1 MAGSGYQQDSNQLT
15 QGLYRVIIDTSSS
28 TYYPLASATTTQ
40 NGGINPYDWD
50 SSQYTNATSI
60 TATQATYL
68 AQGNLRWST
77 IIDQLDS
84 IADCRI
90 LDVVITGGGSPAG
103 SDATAQNTGVAFTVE
118 FDRDSFILGEWNNY
132 LKSQGQSANG
142 TFTAADGSTQ
152 TAYTGFGGT
161 AITTNLLAI
170 KDLVATAISAS
181 RSRTWRVYSPSQAG
195 DSQVKVSITT
205 PNSTYSNIY
214 GTVTVTQI
222 SGTTLAGSPL

>member
-1 MAGSGYQQDSNQLT
+1 MAGSGYQQDSNQIT
-15 QGLYRVIIDTSSS
+15 PGLYRVTIDTSSS
-28 TYYPLASATTTQ
+28 TYYPTASGTTTQ

-68 AQGNLRWST
+68 AQGNLRWQN
-77 IIDQLDS
+77 IVDQLDGIS
-84 IADCRI
+84 DCRI

-132 LKSQGQSANG
+132 LKSQGQSAIG

-152 TAYTGFGGT
+152 TAYTGFGGA

-170 KDLVATAISAS
+170 KDLVATAISGA
-181 RSRTWRVYSPSQAG
+181 RSRTWRVYNPAQNG
-195 DSQVKVSITT
+195 DSQVKVSITA
-205 PNSTYSNIY
+205 PNSTYPNIY
-214 GTVTVTQI
+214 GTVTVAQI
-222 SGTTLAGSPL
+222 SGTTLAGTPL